1 MSTFQTIKGTFDVLP
16 DGQPGEGGAH
26 QAGSA
31 AWRHVERAVQ
41 RVMARFHAA
50 EIRTPILEPTGL
62 VARGVGAGTDIVQK
76 EMFAFEREDT
86 AYVLRP
92 EVTAPVVRAYL
103 QHRLDQKGGT
113 QRLYYTGPCFR
124 AEQPQKGRFRQ
135 FHQFGLELIGSP
147 EPRADAECIAAMV
160 AVYDE
165 LGLPREALRLRI
177 NTLGKKQDRQRYV
190 GALRAYLEPHADQL
204 TETSRARL
212 DKNPLRVLDTKDEG
226 EQALVA
232 GAPLLLD
239 HVSDESRAHYEA
251 VKALLGSVGIAYVED
266 ARLVR
271 GLDYYAETAF
281 ELEATEGYGLG
292 AQAALGGGG
301 RYDGLA
307 EVIGAKRPVPAVGF
321 AAGFERLFLALEAAG
336 IPLPGTGAPD
346 VFLVALGERAQGW
359 VFAEAQ
365 RLRASGLRVGYDLK
379 GRSMKAQMKEAD
391 RQGACLA
398 AIVGDDEIDAGQVQL
413 RDMAQSEQTALP
425 LDDLERAVREWGNGG
440 AGEQGGRGEK
450 G

>member
-1 MSTFQTIKGTFDVLP
+1 MSTFQTIKGTFDILP

-26 QAGSA
+26 AAGSA
-31 AWRHVERAVQ
+31 AWRHVEGVVRE
-41 RVMARFHAA
+41 VMGRFHAT

-113 QRLYYTGPCFR
+113 QRLYYAGPCFR

-160 AVYDE
+160 AVYDA

-177 NTLGKKQDRQRYV
+177 NTLGKKEDRQRYV
-190 GALRAYLEPHADQL
+190 DALRAYLEPHADQL

-212 DKNPLRVLDTKDEG
+212 EKNPLRVLDTKDEA
-226 EQALVA
+226 EQEIVA
-232 GAPLLLD
+232 GAPLLID
-239 HVSDESRAHYEA
+239 HVSDASRAHYEQ
-251 VKALLGSVGIAYVED
+251 VKTLLDRVGIAYVED
-266 ARLVR
+266 PRLVR

-307 EVIGAKRPVPAVGF
+307 EVIGAKGPVPAVGF

-336 IPLPGTGAPD
+336 IPLPGDGAPD
-346 VFLVALGERAQGW
+346 VFLVALGDRAQGW

-365 RLRASGLRVGYDLK
+365 RLRAAGLRVGYDLK

-391 RQGACLA
+391 RQGARLA
-398 AIVGDDEIDAGQVQL
+398 AIVGDDELDAGQVQL
-413 RDMAQSEQTALP
+413 RDMDASEQTALA
-425 LDDLERAVREWGNGG
+425 LDDLERAVRER
-440 AGEQGGRGEK
+440 ATRPA
-450 G
+450 